1 MANIPIW
8 DDNPGAISGATPFAY
23 YDSESEFQSDGP
35 KVAKWCARRLG
46 YPVVDIEIQ
55 SGSFYACFEEA
66 INEYS
71 AVVNSWN
78 IRDNML
84 NVQGA
89 STASSFTGVNLEDG
103 LGRIIQLAESYGT
116 EVGSGGNVDWK
127 TGYVETTASEQEY
140 DLDTLWTQVSESGN
154 TIEIKRVFHEN
165 DPAIVRY
172 FDPYVGTGLGTTQLL
187 DSFGFGNMSIGVN
200 FLMTPIYAD
209 ILRLQAIEF
218 SDMVRK
224 SAYTFELINNKLR
237 IFPIPRGSFK
247 MFFQYLVKED
257 RDNPIPQGSGS
268 SGVVSDYSNVPYGR
282 MNYNL
287 INDPGKQWIKKYTLA
302 LAKELLGA
310 VRSKYSSIPIP
321 GESVTLDGGE
331 LRQQAAT
338 EKEQLVEELTQTL
351 EAVSKK
357 SQLESKKEQA
367 ESMQEI
373 LSKATPYPIYIK

>member
-127 TGYVETTASEQEY
+127 TGYVETTANEQEY
-140 DLDTLWTQVSESGN
+140 NLDTLWTQVSESGN

-321 GESVTLDGGE
+321 GESVTLDGSE